1 MDQFLRDLLL
11 EKNQEETQNQLP
23 ETEQDSVKKEKKKHP
38 FRNGFLSGVA
48 VCLVIALMVVIV
60 KETMLHSTVGSGFM
74 TKHGVEKVNLLSDV
88 IDQYYYKDIT
98 DEEKM
103 EGIYKGLMSST
114 NDKYTDY
121 YSPKEF
127 KDLMVTM
134 EGDYGGIGATLSQDK
149 ATKEVSVV
157 EVYEGSPAARAGLER
172 GDIVISVDGHLGT
185 DESLDDFV
193 QRIRGEE
200 GTSIE
205 MVYKRD
211 DQEKTIEI
219 TREEVIVPSVSHRM
233 LDDKIGYIR
242 ISSFV
247 NGTQKDFE
255 DALADL
261 QGQGMQGIVFD
272 MRDNGGGMV
281 DSVVAILDD
290 ILPAGTV
297 VYTMDKSG
305 KREDY
310 TSDDAKKIDI
320 PVTVLV
326 NENTASAAE
335 IFTGAI
341 RDFNYGTIIG
351 TNTFG
356 KGIVQSTVPLSD
368 GSAVKITVA
377 TYYTPSG
384 ECIHEKGIKPDIEL
398 EFSYADENPTEYDE
412 LKDNQVQKA
421 MEVLGEKLAD

>member
-1 MDQFLRDLLL
+1 ML
-11 EKNQEETQNQLP
+11 EENQEEIQNQLP

-261 QGQGMQGIVFD
+261 QSQGMQGIVFD

>member
-1 MDQFLRDLLL
+1 ML

-211 DQEKTIEI
+211 DQEHTIEI

>member
-1 MDQFLRDLLL
+1 ML
-11 EKNQEETQNQLP
+11 EENQEEIQNQLP

-149 ATKEVSVV
+149 VTKEVSVV

-205 MVYKRD
+205 MVYKHD
-211 DQEKTIEI
+211 DQEHTIEI

>member
-1 MDQFLRDLLL
+1 ML

-60 KETMLHSTVGSGFM
+60 KETMLHSTIGSGFM

-121 YSPKEF
+121 NSPKEF

-149 ATKEVSVV
+149 VTKEVSVV

-211 DQEKTIEI
+211 DQEHTIEI

-261 QGQGMQGIVFD
+261 QSQGMQGIVFD

>member
-1 MDQFLRDLLL
+1 ML

-60 KETMLHSTVGSGFM
+60 KETMLHSTIGSGFM

-211 DQEKTIEI
+211 DQEHTIEI

>member
-1 MDQFLRDLLL
+1 ML

-211 DQEKTIEI
+211 DQEHTIEI

-261 QGQGMQGIVFD
+261 QSQGMQGIVFD

-412 LKDNQVQKA
+412 LKDRRWKCSERNSRTSRPPRLTN
-421 MEVLGEKLAD
+421 MDYP

>member
-1 MDQFLRDLLL
+1 ML

-205 MVYKRD
+205 MVYKRG

-219 TREEVIVPSVSHRM
+219 TREEVIVPSVAHRM

-261 QGQGMQGIVFD
+261 QSQGMQGIVFD

>member
-1 MDQFLRDLLL
+1 ML

-149 ATKEVSVV
+149 VTKEVSVV

-205 MVYKRD
+205 MVYKRG
-211 DQEKTIEI
+211 DQEHTIEI

-261 QGQGMQGIVFD
+261 QSQGMQGIVFD

>member
-1 MDQFLRDLLL
+1 ML

-205 MVYKRD
+205 MVYKRG
-211 DQEKTIEI
+211 DQEKMIEI

-261 QGQGMQGIVFD
+261 QSQGMQGIVFD

-398 EFSYADENPTEYDE
+398 EFSYADEKPTEYDE
-412 LKDNQVQKA
+412 PKDNHVQNA
-421 MEVLGEKLAD
+421 MEVQGEKLAD

>member
-1 MDQFLRDLLL
+1 ML
-11 EKNQEETQNQLP
+11 EENQEEIQNQLP

-88 IDQYYYKDIT
+88 IDKYYYKDIT

-149 ATKEVSVV
+149 VTKEVSVV

-211 DQEKTIEI
+211 DQEHTIEI

-261 QGQGMQGIVFD
+261 QSQGMQGIVFD

>member
-1 MDQFLRDLLL
+1 ML
-11 EKNQEETQNQLP
+11 EENQEEIQNQLP

-149 ATKEVSVV
+149 VTKEVSVV

-211 DQEKTIEI
+211 DQEHTIEI

-261 QGQGMQGIVFD
+261 QSQGMQGIVFD

>member
-1 MDQFLRDLLL
+1 ML

-149 ATKEVSVV
+149 VTKEVSVV

-211 DQEKTIEI
+211 DQEHTIEI

-261 QGQGMQGIVFD
+261 QSQGMQGIVFD

>member
-1 MDQFLRDLLL
+1 
-11 EKNQEETQNQLP
+11 
-23 ETEQDSVKKEKKKHP
+23 
-38 FRNGFLSGVA
+38 
-48 VCLVIALMVVIV
+48 
-60 KETMLHSTVGSGFM
+60 
-74 TKHGVEKVNLLSDV
+74 
-88 IDQYYYKDIT
+88 
-98 DEEKM
+98 
-103 EGIYKGLMSST
+103 
-114 NDKYTDY
+114 
-121 YSPKEF
+121 
-127 KDLMVTM
+127 
-134 EGDYGGIGATLSQDK
+134 
-149 ATKEVSVV
+149 
-157 EVYEGSPAARAGLER
+157 
-172 GDIVISVDGHLGT
+172 
-185 DESLDDFV
+185 
-193 QRIRGEE
+193 
-200 GTSIE
+200 

-211 DQEKTIEI
+211 GQEHTIEI

>member
-1 MDQFLRDLLL
+1 ML

-149 ATKEVSVV
+149 VTKEVSVV

-205 MVYKRD
+205 MVYKRG

-261 QGQGMQGIVFD
+261 QSQGMQGVVFD

>member
-1 MDQFLRDLLL
+1 ML

-205 MVYKRD
+205 MVYKRG

-261 QGQGMQGIVFD
+261 QSQGMQGIIFD
-272 MRDNGGGMV
+272 MRENGGGMV

>member
-1 MDQFLRDLLL
+1 ML

-60 KETMLHSTVGSGFM
+60 KETMLHSTIGSGFM

-149 ATKEVSVV
+149 VTKEVSVV

-172 GDIVISVDGHLGT
+172 GDIFISVDGHLGT

-211 DQEKTIEI
+211 DQEHTIEI

-261 QGQGMQGIVFD
+261 QSQGMQGIVFD

>member
-1 MDQFLRDLLL
+1 ML
-11 EKNQEETQNQLP
+11 EENQEEIQNQLP

-88 IDQYYYKDIT
+88 IDKYYYKDIT

-149 ATKEVSVV
+149 VTKEVSVV

-205 MVYKRD
+205 MVYKRG

-261 QGQGMQGIVFD
+261 QSQGMQGIVFD

-398 EFSYADENPTEYDE
+398 EFSYSDENPTEYDE

>member
-1 MDQFLRDLLL
+1 ML
-11 EKNQEETQNQLP
+11 EENQEEIQNQLP

-211 DQEKTIEI
+211 DQEHTIEI

-310 TSDDAKKIDI
+310 ISDDAKKIDI

>member
-1 MDQFLRDLLL
+1 ML
-11 EKNQEETQNQLP
+11 EENQEETQNQLP

-149 ATKEVSVV
+149 VTKEVSVV

-261 QGQGMQGIVFD
+261 QSQGMQGIVFD

>member
-1 MDQFLRDLLL
+1 ML

-211 DQEKTIEI
+211 DQEHTIEI

-326 NENTASAAE
+326 NENTASAEE

>member
-1 MDQFLRDLLL
+1 ML

-205 MVYKRD
+205 MVYKRG

-261 QGQGMQGIVFD
+261 QSQGMRGIVFD

-290 ILPAGTV
+290 ILPVGTV

>member
-1 MDQFLRDLLL
+1 ML
-11 EKNQEETQNQLP
+11 EENQEEIQNQLP

-121 YSPKEF
+121 YSSKEF

-211 DQEKTIEI
+211 DQEHTIEI

-261 QGQGMQGIVFD
+261 QSQGMQGIVFD

>member
-1 MDQFLRDLLL
+1 ML

-205 MVYKRD
+205 MVYKRG

-219 TREEVIVPSVSHRM
+219 TRAEVIVPSVSHRM

-261 QGQGMQGIVFD
+261 QSQGMQGIVFD

-335 IFTGAI
+335 IFTRAI

>member
-1 MDQFLRDLLL
+1 ML

-134 EGDYGGIGATLSQDK
+134 EGGYGGIGATLSQDK

-205 MVYKRD
+205 MVYKRG

-261 QGQGMQGIVFD
+261 QSQGMQGIVFD

>member
-1 MDQFLRDLLL
+1 ML
-11 EKNQEETQNQLP
+11 EENQEEIQNQLP

-205 MVYKRD
+205 MVYKRG

-261 QGQGMQGIVFD
+261 QSQGMQGIVFD

>member
-1 MDQFLRDLLL
+1 ML

-74 TKHGVEKVNLLSDV
+74 TRHGVEKVNLLSDV

-149 ATKEVSVV
+149 VTKEVSVV

-211 DQEKTIEI
+211 DQEHTIEI

-261 QGQGMQGIVFD
+261 QSQGMQGIVFD

>member
-1 MDQFLRDLLL
+1 ML
-11 EKNQEETQNQLP
+11 EENQEEIQNQLP

-211 DQEKTIEI
+211 DQEHTIEI

-233 LDDKIGYIR
+233 LYDKIGYIR

>member
-1 MDQFLRDLLL
+1 ML
-11 EKNQEETQNQLP
+11 EENQEETQNQLP

-149 ATKEVSVV
+149 VTKEVSVV

-211 DQEKTIEI
+211 DQEHTIEI

-261 QGQGMQGIVFD
+261 QSQGMQGIVFD

-310 TSDDAKKIDI
+310 ISDDAKKIDI

>member
-1 MDQFLRDLLL
+1 ML
-11 EKNQEETQNQLP
+11 EENQEEIQNQLP

-74 TKHGVEKVNLLSDV
+74 TRHGVEKVNLLSDV

-149 ATKEVSVV
+149 VTKEVSVV

-205 MVYKRD
+205 MVYKRG
-211 DQEKTIEI
+211 DQEHTIEI

-261 QGQGMQGIVFD
+261 QSQGMQGIVFD

>member
-1 MDQFLRDLLL
+1 ML

-205 MVYKRD
+205 MVYKRG

-261 QGQGMQGIVFD
+261 QSQGMQGIIFD

>member
-1 MDQFLRDLLL
+1 ML
-11 EKNQEETQNQLP
+11 EENQEEIQNQLP

-38 FRNGFLSGVA
+38 FRSGFLSGVA

-149 ATKEVSVV
+149 VTKEVSVV

-211 DQEKTIEI
+211 DQEHTIEI

>member
-1 MDQFLRDLLL
+1 ML

-149 ATKEVSVV
+149 VTKEVSVV

-205 MVYKRD
+205 MVYKRG
-211 DQEKTIEI
+211 DQEHTIEI

-261 QGQGMQGIVFD
+261 QSQGMQGVVFD

>member
-1 MDQFLRDLLL
+1 ML

-211 DQEKTIEI
+211 DQEHTIEI

-261 QGQGMQGIVFD
+261 QSQGMQGIVFD

-326 NENTASAAE
+326 NESTASAAE

>member
-1 MDQFLRDLLL
+1 ML

-205 MVYKRD
+205 MVYKRG

-261 QGQGMQGIVFD
+261 QSQGMQGIVFD

-412 LKDNQVQKA
+412 LKDNQGQKA

>member
-1 MDQFLRDLLL
+1 ML
-11 EKNQEETQNQLP
+11 EENQKEIQNQLP

-74 TKHGVEKVNLLSDV
+74 TRHGVEKVNLLSDV

-185 DESLDDFV
+185 DESLDDYV

-211 DQEKTIEI
+211 DQEHTIEI

-261 QGQGMQGIVFD
+261 QSQGMQGIVFD

>member
-1 MDQFLRDLLL
+1 ML

-211 DQEKTIEI
+211 DQEHTIEI

-261 QGQGMQGIVFD
+261 QSQGMQGIVFD

-326 NENTASAAE
+326 NDNTAGAAE
-335 IFTGAI
+335 IYTGAI

>member
-1 MDQFLRDLLL
+1 ML

-157 EVYEGSPAARAGLER
+157 
-172 GDIVISVDGHLGT
+172 
-185 DESLDDFV
+185 
-193 QRIRGEE
+193 
-200 GTSIE
+200 
-205 MVYKRD
+205 
-211 DQEKTIEI
+211 
-219 TREEVIVPSVSHRM
+219 
-233 LDDKIGYIR
+233 
-242 ISSFV
+242 
-247 NGTQKDFE
+247 
-255 DALADL
+255 
-261 QGQGMQGIVFD
+261 
-272 MRDNGGGMV
+272 
-281 DSVVAILDD
+281 
-290 ILPAGTV
+290 
-297 VYTMDKSG
+297 
-305 KREDY
+305 
-310 TSDDAKKIDI
+310 
-320 PVTVLV
+320 
-326 NENTASAAE
+326 
-335 IFTGAI
+335 
-341 RDFNYGTIIG
+341 
-351 TNTFG
+351 
-356 KGIVQSTVPLSD
+356 
-368 GSAVKITVA
+368 
-377 TYYTPSG
+377 
-384 ECIHEKGIKPDIEL
+384 
-398 EFSYADENPTEYDE
+398 
-412 LKDNQVQKA
+412 
-421 MEVLGEKLAD
+421 

>member
-1 MDQFLRDLLL
+1 ML

-157 EVYEGSPAARAGLER
+157 EVYEGSPAARAGLGR
-172 GDIVISVDGHLGT
+172 GDIVIAVDGHLGT

-205 MVYKRD
+205 MVYKRG

-261 QGQGMQGIVFD
+261 QSQGMQGIVFD

>member
-1 MDQFLRDLLL
+1 ML

-200 GTSIE
+200 GTFIE

-261 QGQGMQGIVFD
+261 QSQGMQGIVFD

>member
-1 MDQFLRDLLL
+1 ML
-11 EKNQEETQNQLP
+11 EENQEEIQNQLP

-149 ATKEVSVV
+149 VTKEVSVV

-211 DQEKTIEI
+211 DQEHTIEI